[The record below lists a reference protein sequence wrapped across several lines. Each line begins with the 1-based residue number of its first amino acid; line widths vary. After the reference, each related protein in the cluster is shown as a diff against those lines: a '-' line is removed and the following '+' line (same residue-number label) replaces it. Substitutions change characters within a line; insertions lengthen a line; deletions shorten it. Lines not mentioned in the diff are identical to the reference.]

1 MKYLQTYKLLSF
13 TYIMYSIG
21 IIGATGLVGME
32 IILLLYKRKFPIN
45 ELRLYTTEKSF
56 LKKKFIYN
64 DFYGKLPLQIFD
76 FETAKKHKIIFM
88 AANNEFSK
96 EWSKKLSNEGV
107 IIIDNSS
114 EFRYDSDVPLV
125 IPEINIHTIN
135 NHKLIA
141 NPNCTTAIILMAL
154 YPIHK
159 KYKLKRVIISTYQS
173 ASGAGLSGLEEL
185 QLGMKNIV
193 NNEPVIN
200 HTFIHPLPYNII
212 PHIDSFTDNLYT
224 KEEMKVNLEMK
235 KILNEND
242 ILISC
247 TAVRI
252 PVLRSHSA
260 SITIETENEINANDV
275 HELLKNSVGVAVTD
289 NPSKNI
295 YPMPLTSTNKYNVE
309 VGRIRENNVF
319 GNYGLDLFVS
329 GDQLLRGAALNAIII
344 AEEMIKSANYL

>member
-1 MKYLQTYKLLSF
+1 
-13 TYIMYSIG
+13 MYSIG

-32 IILLLYKRKFPIN
+32 ILLLLSKRKFPVSK
-45 ELRLYTTEKSF
+45 LQLYTTEKSVEQ
-56 LKKKFIYN
+56 KKFIHN
-64 DFYGKLPLQIFD
+64 EIYGNITLEIFD
-76 FETAKKHKIIFM
+76 FDNAKKHNIIFM
-88 AANNEFSK
+88 TANNDFSRD
-96 EWSKKLSNEGV
+96 WCKKLSNIGV
-107 IIIDNSS
+107 IVIDNSS
-114 EFRYDSDVPLV
+114 YFRYDADVPLV
-125 IPEINIHTIN
+125 IPEINMHTIQ

-159 KYKLKRVIISTYQS
+159 HYKLKKVIISTYQS
-173 ASGAGLSGLEEL
+173 ASGAGISGLEEL
-185 QLGMKNIV
+185 KLGMHNIV
-193 NNEPVIN
+193 NNKPVIN
-200 HTFIHPLPYNII
+200 NVFIHPLPYNII

-260 SITIETENEINANDV
+260 SITIETEKEINANDV
-275 HELLKNSVGVAVTD
+275 RELLSNCLGISVID
-289 NPSKNI
+289 NPMKNM
-295 YPMPLTSTNKYNVE
+295 YPMPLTATNKYDVE

-319 GNYGLDLFVS
+319 GNYGLDLFIS
-329 GDQLLRGAALNAIII
+329 GDQILRGAALNAVII
-344 AEEMIKSANYL
+344 AEQLIKCVNYLK

>member
-1 MKYLQTYKLLSF
+1 
-13 TYIMYSIG
+13 MYSIG

-32 IILLLYKRKFPIN
+32 ILLLLSKRKFPVN
-45 ELRLYTTEKSF
+45 KLKLYTTEKTVEQ
-56 LKKKFIYN
+56 KKFIN
-64 DFYGKLPLQIFD
+64 NEIYGNITLETFD
-76 FETAKKHKIIFM
+76 FDKAKKHNIIFM
-88 AANNEFSK
+88 TANNDFSRD
-96 EWSKKLSNEGV
+96 WCKKLSNIGV
-107 IIIDNSS
+107 TVIDNSS
-114 EFRYDSDVPLV
+114 YFRYDADVPLV
-125 IPEINIHTIN
+125 IPEINMHTIQ

-159 KYKLKRVIISTYQS
+159 HYKLKKVIISTYQS
-173 ASGAGLSGLEEL
+173 ASGAGIYGLEEL
-185 QLGMKNIV
+185 KLGMHNIV
-193 NNEPVIN
+193 NNKPVIN
-200 HTFIHPLPYNII
+200 NVFIHPLPYNII

-260 SITIETENEINANDV
+260 SITIETEKEINANDV
-275 HELLKNSVGVAVTD
+275 RELLSNCLGISVID
-289 NPSKNI
+289 NPMKNM
-295 YPMPLTSTNKYNVE
+295 YPMPLTATNKYDVE

-319 GNYGLDLFVS
+319 GNFGLDLFVS
-329 GDQLLRGAALNAIII
+329 GDQILRGAALNAVII
-344 AEEMIKSANYL
+344 AEQLIKCANYLE

>member
-1 MKYLQTYKLLSF
+1 
-13 TYIMYSIG
+13 MYSIG

-32 IILLLYKRKFPIN
+32 ILLLLSKRKFPVSK
-45 ELRLYTTEKSF
+45 LQLYTTEKSVEQ
-56 LKKKFIYN
+56 KKFIN
-64 DFYGKLPLQIFD
+64 NEIYGNITLETFD
-76 FETAKKHKIIFM
+76 FDNAKKHNIIFM
-88 AANNEFSK
+88 AANNDFSRD
-96 EWSKKLSNEGV
+96 WCKKLSNIGV
-107 IIIDNSS
+107 IVIDNSS
-114 EFRYDSDVPLV
+114 YFRYDTDVPLV
-125 IPEINIHTIN
+125 IPEINMHTIQ

-159 KYKLKRVIISTYQS
+159 HYKLKKVIISTYQS
-173 ASGAGLSGLEEL
+173 ASGAGISGLEEL
-185 QLGMKNIV
+185 KLGMHNIV
-193 NNEPVIN
+193 NNKPVIN
-200 HTFIHPLPYNII
+200 NVFIHPLPYNII

-260 SITIETENEINANDV
+260 SITIETEKEINANDV
-275 HELLKNSVGVAVTD
+275 RELLSNCLGISVID
-289 NPSKNI
+289 NPMKNM
-295 YPMPLTSTNKYNVE
+295 YPMPLTATNKYDVE

-319 GNYGLDLFVS
+319 GNFGLDLFVS
-329 GDQLLRGAALNAIII
+329 GDQILRGAALNAVII
-344 AEEMIKSANYL
+344 AEQLIKCANYLK

>member
-1 MKYLQTYKLLSF
+1 
-13 TYIMYSIG
+13 MYSIG

-32 IILLLYKRKFPIN
+32 ILLLLSKRKFPVSK
-45 ELRLYTTEKSF
+45 LQLYTTEKSVEQ
-56 LKKKFIYN
+56 KKFIHN
-64 DFYGKLPLQIFD
+64 DIYGNIALETFNFD
-76 FETAKKHKIIFM
+76 IAKKHKIIFM
-88 AANNEFSK
+88 AANNDFSK
-96 EWSKKLSNEGV
+96 EWCKKLSNNDV
-107 IIIDNSS
+107 IVIDNSS
-114 EFRYDSDVPLV
+114 YFLYDIDVPLV
-125 IPEINIHTIN
+125 IPEINMHIIQ

-159 KYKLKRVIISTYQS
+159 HYKLKKVIISTYQS
-173 ASGAGLSGLEEL
+173 ASGAGTSGLEEL
-185 QLGMKNIV
+185 KLGMQNIV

-200 HTFIHPLPYNII
+200 NVFIHPLPYNII
-212 PHIDSFTDNLYT
+212 PHIDTFTDNLYT

-260 SITIETENEINANDV
+260 SITIETEQEINANDV
-275 HELLKNSVGVAVTD
+275 RELLSNCLGISVID
-289 NPSKNI
+289 NPMKNL
-295 YPMPLTSTNKYNVE
+295 YPMPLTATNKYDVE

-329 GDQLLRGAALNAIII
+329 GDQILRGAALNAVII
-344 AEEMIKSANYL
+344 AEQLIKCTNYL

>member
-1 MKYLQTYKLLSF
+1 
-13 TYIMYSIG
+13 MYSIG

-32 IILLLYKRKFPIN
+32 ILLLLYKRKFPIN

-56 LKKKFIYN
+56 LKNKFIHH
-64 DFYGKLPLQIFD
+64 DIYGNLPLDIFD
-76 FETAKKHKIIFM
+76 FEKAKKHKIIFM
-88 AANNEFSK
+88 AANNDFSK
-96 EWSKKLSNEGV
+96 EWSKKLSNEGIV
-107 IIIDNSS
+107 IIDNSS
-114 EFRYDSDVPLV
+114 QFRYELDVPLV
-125 IPEINIHTIN
+125 IPEINLHEIKD
-135 NHKLIA
+135 HKLIA

-159 KYKLKRVIISTYQS
+159 KYKLKRVIVSTYQS
-173 ASGAGLSGLEEL
+173 ASGAGIYGLEEL
-185 QLGMKNIV
+185 KLGMQNIV

-200 HTFIHPLPYNII
+200 NVFIHPLPFNII

-224 KEEMKVNLEMK
+224 KEEMKVNLEIK

-260 SITIETENEINANDV
+260 SITIETENKINANDV
-275 HELLKNSVGVAVTD
+275 RELLENSIGVTVVD

-295 YPMPLTSTNKYNVE
+295 YPMPLTSTNKYDVE

-329 GDQLLRGAALNAIII
+329 GDQILRGAALNAIII
-344 AEEMIKSANYL
+344 AEELIKRINYL